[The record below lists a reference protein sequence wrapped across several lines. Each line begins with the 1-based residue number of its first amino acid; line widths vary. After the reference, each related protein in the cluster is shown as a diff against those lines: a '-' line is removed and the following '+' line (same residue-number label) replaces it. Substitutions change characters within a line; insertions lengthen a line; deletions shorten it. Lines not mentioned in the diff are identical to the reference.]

1 MEKRPILAIMYDF
14 DHTLSP
20 RDMQEYGFIPD
31 LGMEA
36 DAFWHKCVTAMKQ
49 NQMDQILAYM
59 YMMLE
64 EAKGKLIVNRSMLRA
79 LGKDVQLF
87 DGVSDWFAR
96 VNDYAESKGLVPEH
110 YIISSGLK
118 EIIEGTPIAKE
129 FKEIYAA
136 SFCYDEHGMACWPAM
151 AVNYTSK
158 TQFLFRV
165 NKGVLDVTEHRALN
179 EFMPEE
185 KRRVPFSNMIYIGDG
200 LTDVPSMKL
209 TKLNGG
215 HSIAVWQENEGVS
228 NEMLLEG
235 RVDFAVKADYS
246 KGSEMEKT
254 VFAVIDQIA
263 ASAKTAQMH
272 VDACDRAK
280 RTQEEA

>member
-1 MEKRPILAIMYDF
+1 MEKTPILAIMYDF

-36 DAFWHKCVTAMKQ
+36 DVFWNKCLKAMKR

-64 EAKGKLIVNRSMLRA
+64 EAKGKLIVNRNMLRA

-96 VNDYAESKGLVPEH
+96 VNEYARSRGLQPEH

-136 SFCYDEHGMACWPAM
+136 SFCYDEHGVACWPAM

-165 NKGVLDVTEHRALN
+165 NKGVLDVT

>member
-96 VNDYAESKGLVPEH
+96 V
-110 YIISSGLK
+110 
-118 EIIEGTPIAKE
+118 
-129 FKEIYAA
+129 
-136 SFCYDEHGMACWPAM
+136 
-151 AVNYTSK
+151 
-158 TQFLFRV
+158 
-165 NKGVLDVTEHRALN
+165 
-179 EFMPEE
+179 
-185 KRRVPFSNMIYIGDG
+185 
-200 LTDVPSMKL
+200 
-209 TKLNGG
+209 
-215 HSIAVWQENEGVS
+215 
-228 NEMLLEG
+228 
-235 RVDFAVKADYS
+235 
-246 KGSEMEKT
+246 
-254 VFAVIDQIA
+254 
-263 ASAKTAQMH
+263 
-272 VDACDRAK
+272 
-280 RTQEEA
+280 